1 MFQCLGMVAATT
13 TTTGAVG
20 SGFVGWEIPRELLF
34 GFMLTF
40 QEMT

>member
-1 MFQCLGMVAATT
+1 MVAATT
-13 TTTGAVG
+13 AAGGVG
-20 SGFVGWEIPRELLF
+20 SGLVGWEIPRELLF